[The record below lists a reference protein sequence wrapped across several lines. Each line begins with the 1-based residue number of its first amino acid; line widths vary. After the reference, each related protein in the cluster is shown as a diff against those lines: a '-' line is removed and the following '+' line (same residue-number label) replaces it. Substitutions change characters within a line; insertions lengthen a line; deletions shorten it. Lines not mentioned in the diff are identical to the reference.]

1 MRVNNVNYIHVI
13 LSLQLLLTTNNDLDG
28 NLSFSLIDFSSF
40 FGGAASSGG
49 GRKGKRTATRGE
61 DLRATIEVSFQT
73 AVQGGSVDVSL
84 DRGGTTDVLSVKV
97 SSGVISGQVVRLTG
111 QGLPSSG
118 EGSPGD
124 LYLTIE
130 VQTHA
135 YFRREGSN
143 LLIDVPITPSEAV
156 LGTKVEVPTLLEGLV
171 VLKIPPG
178 TSSGVKL
185 RLRGKGILDAQTQ
198 QTGDQIVIVK
208 IVVPKEIGEDDKI
221 LYKQLAE
228 REASPR
234 VGVWPAS

>member
-1 MRVNNVNYIHVI
+1 
-13 LSLQLLLTTNNDLDG
+13 
-28 NLSFSLIDFSSF
+28 
-40 FGGAASSGG
+40 
-49 GRKGKRTATRGE
+49 
-61 DLRATIEVSFQT
+61 
-73 AVQGGSVDVSL
+73 
-84 DRGGTTDVLSVKV
+84 
-97 SSGVISGQVVRLTG
+97 
-111 QGLPSSG
+111 
-118 EGSPGD
+118 
-124 LYLTIE
+124 
-130 VQTHA
+130 
-135 YFRREGSN
+135 
-143 LLIDVPITPSEAV
+143 
-156 LGTKVEVPTLLEGLV
+156 LV